1 MTEENPTTGSTTA
14 TSTTATSTTATI
26 YPTMLTVLSLALW
39 LAATVSFV
47 AGGASWHEQLSVLAL
62 LPLVVVTGMFPNTL
76 PLPSGLKLSRE
87 RMNFT
92 LSDAL
97 VLLIACRYGFAA
109 CVFVAGIEGL
119 TSSRRAV
126 RRLSSNLYSF
136 GMMSLAAAAAAASL
150 RLVLGYGFGEV
161 TGGAERSFPAVA
173 VGVLVASVV
182 HISVNTGVISLLFA
196 TRLGVSVLSSW
207 RENFRVAAPLFLPTS
222 AAASLMYVGLQS
234 GALTM
239 FAIGAPVLIAIHFGH
254 RRYRDSMQ
262 EQLDIIE
269 RAQQERIATMEK
281 AHRETIEALAVTIN
295 AKDEVTHEHVLRV
308 QIYAAGVARLLGCSD
323 AEIEALRA
331 GALLHDI
338 GKIAVPDYII
348 NKPGKLTAAEFEQ
361 MKMHTLVGAQIL
373 GRVGFSYPVVPVVR
387 SHHERWDGKGY
398 PDGLAGEAIPLTA
411 RILTVVDCF
420 DAVREDRQYRKGMTR
435 AEAVEYLLGNSG
447 TQYDPR
453 VVGTFITHL
462 PEFEAEIA
470 AHRNTAAPTYGIEPV
485 EQLSEAARHV
495 PPAAGLAEATT
506 GMSRFADVAFTD
518 AERATLD
525 DAARRLGEANSLDEV
540 LASFVESLKAVVPY
554 DTCALT
560 LAPPHVDDCIVA
572 HADGRHAEQLYGRT
586 IIADEGVTGWVL
598 VNRQPF
604 YNADPR
610 LDLPPALAARDAS
623 YQTLAAC
630 PVMHGTELHGVVT
643 LYSSSLPKY
652 EAAHQQRLEAFAT
665 LLATRL
671 SNAASPELSNVVSH
685 NSPHLSLT
693 ATPFVV
699 GASQVAPVFAL
710 PQTSLT
716 GVAVESELSH

>member
-1 MTEENPTTGSTTA
+1 MTEENARVNSIAVYPTT
-14 TSTTATSTTATI
+14 
-26 YPTMLTVLSLALW
+26 LTVVSLALW
-39 LAATVSFV
+39 LAATGSFFIEH
-47 AGGASWHEQLSVLAL
+47 AWREQVSVLAL
-62 LPLVVVTGMFPNTL
+62 LPLVIVTGMFPNTL
-76 PLPSGLKLSRE
+76 PLPSALKLSQE

-150 RLVLGYGFGEV
+150 YAALRYGFGEG
-161 TGGAERSFPAVA
+161 TGGAQHTFPAIA
-173 VGVLVASVV
+173 VGLLVASVV
-182 HISVNTGVISLLFA
+182 HISVNTGLVAVFFA
-196 TRLGVSVLSSW
+196 KRLGVSVMSSW
-207 RENFRVAAPLFLPTS
+207 KENFRVAAPLFLPTS

-239 FAIGAPVLIAIHFGH
+239 VAIGAPILIAIYFGH

-262 EQLDIIE
+262 EQLNIIE
-269 RAQQERIATMEK
+269 RAQQERIDTLEQ

-348 NKPGKLTAAEFEQ
+348 NKPGKLTAAEFEK
-361 MKMHTLVGAQIL
+361 MKVHTLVGAQIL

-398 PDGLAGEAIPLTA
+398 PDGLAGESIPLTA

-435 AEAVEYLLGNSG
+435 AAAIDYLMSHSG

-495 PPAAGLAEATT
+495 PPAAGLAEAVATV
-506 GMSRFADVAFTD
+506 SRPEDVVFTD
-518 AERATLD
+518 AERASLAA
-525 DAARRLGEANSLDEV
+525 AARRLSEADGRDEV
-540 LASFVESLKAVVPY
+540 IASFVESLKAVVPY
-554 DTCALT
+554 DSCAVT
-560 LAPPHVDDCIVA
+560 LVPPHADTCVVT
-572 HADGRHAEQLYGRT
+572 HADGQHAALLRDRPIVTG
-586 IIADEGVTGWVL
+586 EGVTGWVL
-598 VNRQPF
+598 ANRQPF
-604 YNADPR
+604 YNADPK
-610 LDLPPALAARDAS
+610 LDLPPAFAASDAS
-623 YQTLAAC
+623 YRTLAAC
-630 PVMHGTELHGVVT
+630 PIIHGKELHGAVT
-643 LYSSSLPKY
+643 LYSATLPEY
-652 EAAHQQRLEAFAT
+652 EASHQQLVEALVA
-665 LLATRL
+665 LV
-671 SNAASPELSNVVSH
+671 ASELSNVAQSD
-685 NSPHLSLT
+685 SPRLLLPAPH
-693 ATPFVV
+693 FV
-699 GASQVAPVFAL
+699 GGQVQGAPVFSI
-710 PQTSLT
+710 PPPSLT